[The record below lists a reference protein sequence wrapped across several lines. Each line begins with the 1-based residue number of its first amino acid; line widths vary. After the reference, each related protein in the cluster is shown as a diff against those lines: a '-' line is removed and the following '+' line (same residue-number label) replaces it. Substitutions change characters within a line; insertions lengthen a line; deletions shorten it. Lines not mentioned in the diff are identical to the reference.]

1 MEFPITVS
9 EITKQIKRTLEED
22 YSQLSV
28 IGEISNFKSH
38 ISGHWYFTLKDKDAS
53 INCTMWKGINNYVF
67 FTPQDGMKVIISGR
81 ITVYPPR
88 GTYQLDARSMKPAGE
103 GELQKAFEELKKQLL
118 DEGLFDE
125 DIKINIPQFPQKIG
139 IITGSDTAALQDMLN
154 IAERRF
160 PLVNLLIA
168 SAKVQGD
175 GAAEEIVERI
185 NQLNDREDIDVIIIA
200 RGGGSLEDLWAFNEE
215 SVARAIFKCKI
226 PIISGV
232 GHEIDYTITDFVSDL
247 RAPTPSAAMEL
258 ATPSKD
264 ELFAFIDDFSYT
276 SKNNISEKLSQLK
289 DNIDNLRG
297 AFGFRN
303 LENVINNKK
312 QSIDNY
318 LFKMQ
323 VQIANFINAKK
334 NIASLLSKSIDSNNV
349 EKILKKG
356 FVLVEQNS
364 IYIKSKSLF
373 QEDEDF
379 GLKFID
385 GKVNIKR

>member
-9 EITKQIKRTLEED
+9 EITDQIKKTLEEE
-22 YSQLSV
+22 YSQLKV
-28 IGEISNFKSH
+28 IGEISNFKAH
-38 ISGHWYFTLKDKDAS
+38 ISGHWYFTLKDKNAS

-67 FTPQDGMKVIISGR
+67 FTPQDGMKVIITGR
-81 ITVYPPR
+81 ITLYPPR

-103 GELQKAFEELKKQLL
+103 GELQKAFEELKKRLF

-125 DIKINIPQFPQKIG
+125 DAKKSIPKFPKKIG
-139 IITGSDTAALQDMLN
+139 IITGSDTAALRDMIN

-160 PLVNLLIA
+160 PIVELLIA

-175 GAAEEIVERI
+175 GAAEEIITRI
-185 NQLNDREDIDVIIIA
+185 KELNRRKDIDLIILG

-215 SVARAIFKCKI
+215 SLARALYHSSI
-226 PIISGV
+226 PIISGI
-232 GHEIDYTITDFVSDL
+232 GHEIDYTIADFVSDL

-258 ATPSKD
+258 ATPNKD

-276 SKNNISEKLSQLK
+276 STNNISEKLTGFK
-289 DNIDNLRG
+289 DNITNLIS

-303 LENVINNKK
+303 LENIINNKK

-318 LFKMQ
+318 LFKIQ
-323 VQIANFINAKK
+323 IQIANFLNTKK
-334 NIASLLSKSIDSNNV
+334 NVAALLNKSIISNNV

-356 FVLVEQNS
+356 FVIVEQKS
-364 IYIKSKSLF
+364 LFIKSKAQLLK
-373 QEDEDF
+373 DEDF
-379 GLKFID
+379 ILKFFD
-385 GKVNIKR
+385 GKVDIKR